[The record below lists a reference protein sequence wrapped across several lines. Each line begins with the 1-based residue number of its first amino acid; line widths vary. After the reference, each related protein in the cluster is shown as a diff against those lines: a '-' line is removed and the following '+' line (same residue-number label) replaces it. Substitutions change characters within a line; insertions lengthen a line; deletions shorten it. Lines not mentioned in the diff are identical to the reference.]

1 MIDSIIIIDVYLND
15 DNRTKFLLETLD
27 NFKKLGLPILLISN
41 SIIPKEVQD
50 KVDYI
55 IYDKKNNLFV
65 QDYDKYNELYFW
77 FGVGDF
83 FYENYEYNKQ
93 PHGLSVLCNLTKSV
107 NFVKSLGFKNFIHFE
122 WDFLIND
129 NELDK
134 LNKIIEMYNFKS
146 YKGCFIYM
154 PNNNWNMPEFPFHF
168 WIVDI
173 DFWLKYFPTIRDED
187 DYKRFIYK
195 NNNNYNFENAERT
208 VYLSFKNVLNEL
220 YLIDEDVFVK
230 DMMKNSKFNSFT
242 SNTGLHEL
250 NFNGVFRGFAKLHSD
265 SKVQNKLVVLTWNRS
280 NNDKITTEYTIE
292 FGEKKIEIK
301 HETELNC
308 WVFNEI
314 SDFDFSKFPIK
325 LKINS
330 GFEKVY
336 YSENDIKSNFI
347 KKK

>member
-1 MIDSIIIIDVYLND
+1 MDSIIIIDAYLSNN
-15 DNRTKFLLETLD
+15 NRTDFLLKTLD
-27 NFKKLGLPILLISN
+27 KFKKLELPILLISN
-41 SIIPKEVQD
+41 SNIPIEIQK

-65 QDYDKYNELYFW
+65 QNYDKYNELYFW
-77 FGVGDF
+77 FDFDNF
-83 FYENYEYNKQ
+83 FYENYEFNKQ

-107 NFVKSLGFKNFIHFE
+107 NFVKNLGFKNFIHFE

-129 NELDK
+129 DELNK
-134 LNKIIEMYNFKS
+134 LNEIIKKYNSES
-146 YKGCFIYM
+146 YKGYFVYM

-168 WIVDI
+168 WIVNI
-173 DFWLKYFPTIRDED
+173 DFWLKYFPVIKDEE

-195 NNNNYNFENAERT
+195 NNNNYNFEIAERT

-220 YLIDEDVFVK
+220 YLIDENIFSK
-230 DMMKNSKFNSFT
+230 EIMKGSKFNSFV
-242 SNTGLHEL
+242 SDTGLNEL
-250 NFNGVFRGFAKLHSD
+250 NFNGVFRGFAKFHSD
-265 SKVQNKLVVLTWNRS
+265 SKLQNKLVILTWNRS
-280 NNDKITTEYTIE
+280 NNNKIITEYTIE
-292 FGEKKIEIK
+292 FADKKLEIK
-301 HETELNC
+301 HETELNW
-308 WVFNEI
+308 WVYNEI

-325 LKINS
+325 LKTNF